1 MKRPPF
7 AILSRAVGVG
17 PARPQQ
23 PPDRVGSEARIP
35 AALVILGGLLAIGGS
50 VLPWETVSSSAGVV
64 NRGGLETSDA
74 AVSLALGLVV
84 AAGGV
89 LALRRKASG
98 YWRGM
103 LVLASIIIL
112 GVFLLDANELRNSTT
127 AFNALA
133 AGKAVAGLGIG
144 LYVLPLGAITA
155 ILGAIRLPGAKGRAT
170 KSRSVRGQ
178 PR

>member
-1 MKRPPF
+1 V
-7 AILSRAVGVG
+7 SG
-17 PARPQQ
+17 P
-23 PPDRVGSEARIP
+23 RIP
-35 AALVILGGLLAIGGS
+35 AALVILGGLLAIAGS
-50 VLPWETVSSSAGVV
+50 VLPWETVSSSVGVV

-74 AVSLALGLVV
+74 AVSLALGLAV

-89 LALRRKASG
+89 LALRRRASG

-112 GVFLLDANELRNSTT
+112 GVFLLDANELHTSTT
-127 AFNALA
+127 AFNALT
-133 AGKAVAGLGIG
+133 AGKAIAGLGIG

-155 ILGAIRLPGAKGRAT
+155 IVGVIRLPGANGRAT
-170 KSRSVRGQ
+170 RSRSARGQ